1 MEYAKVG
8 TVSQES
14 RRYAPIS
21 FKIER
26 DGVFYGRRM
35 MCYIAAGLALG
46 LATVRAQDRPP
57 GRAIATDQTSPAAP
71 LSQGPEKA
79 EPPIL
84 RPPIDQDVQ
93 PADRGPIADVL
104 TPVDPTLGF
113 AGPSGVQHG
122 VRPNRDFLP
131 MDDRWRIGFP
141 EWDRYGNGHPLLD
154 DYPFELG
161 RWWDPFNQ
169 NVLKGDYPI
178 IGQHTFLD
186 ITASTQLLYE
196 PRQLPV
202 ATTPF
207 ESTLRSGQEEFFGRP
222 DQTVYS
228 QYFRLSF
235 DLFHGDASFKPMD
248 WRIKLT
254 PIFNVNFLDTQEL
267 AQVSPDVTKGVDRG
281 RTWLSLEEWFAE
293 VKLADLSPE
302 YDFISLRAGS
312 QPFVSDFRGF
322 IFADTNRA
330 VRLFGTASGN
340 RDQFNLIY
348 FRQQEKDTNSL
359 LNTFDDRRQN
369 ILIANYYRQDFI
381 WPGYTAQWSV
391 HYDNDRPSTLFDR
404 NGFLVR
410 PDPVGVFTPHQVDA
424 VYLGWTGDGHID
436 RYNITHAFYWA
447 LGRDSLNPIANCA
460 QEINAQMAAVELS
473 YDRDWARFR
482 ASFFWAS
489 GDGNIQNHHATG
501 FDTIADHPNFAGGDF
516 SFWQRQAIGLFGVN
530 LVNRQ
535 SIVPDLR
542 SSKFQGQAN
551 FVNPG
556 LTFGNGGVDF
566 ELTPKLRLIN
576 NASFLWF
583 DKTNSLERYT
593 FDGNLHREIG
603 ADLSSGLEYRP
614 LLSNNI
620 IFTAGVM
627 TLLPGR
633 GFKELYGHLD
643 KNVDALV
650 AGFVEMVLL
659 Y

>member
-1 MEYAKVG
+1 M
-8 TVSQES
+8 
-14 RRYAPIS
+14 
-21 FKIER
+21 FH
-26 DGVFYGRRM
+26 GRHM
-35 MCYIAAGLALG
+35 MCVVMAGLALG
-46 LATVRAQDRPP
+46 APPLRADEPALAQ
-57 GRAIATDQTSPAAP
+57 AIIADPSTPVD
-71 LSQGPEKA
+71 

-84 RPPIDQDVQ
+84 RPPAQ
-93 PADRGPIADVL
+93 PDFQFIEGSPIANVV
-104 TPVDPTLGF
+104 TPIEPPLGF
-113 AGPSGVQHG
+113 TGPSGIRPR

-141 EWDRYGNGHPLLD
+141 EWDRYGNGHPPLD
-154 DYPFELG
+154 DYPYVLG

-178 IGQHTFLD
+178 IGQNTFLN
-186 ITASTQLLYE
+186 ISASSLLLYE
-196 PRQLPV
+196 PRQLP
-202 ATTPF
+202 APTTPF
-207 ESTLRSGQEEFFGRP
+207 ESTLRPGQEEFFGRP
-222 DQTVYS
+222 NQALFSEYL
-228 QYFRLSF
+228 RLSF
-235 DLFHGDASFKPMD
+235 DLFHGDAAFKPMD

-254 PIFNVNFLDTQEL
+254 PIFNVNYLNTQEL
-267 AQVSPDVTKGVDRG
+267 ALVSPDVRKGVDRG
-281 RTWLSLEEWFAE
+281 RTWFSLEEYFAE
-293 VKLADLSPE
+293 VKLADLSSE
-302 YDFISLRAGS
+302 YDFMSLRIGS

-330 VRLFGTASGN
+330 VRWFGTLAGN
-340 RDQFNLIY
+340 RDQFNVIY
-348 FRQQEKDTNSL
+348 FRQAEKETNSL
-359 LNTFDDRRQN
+359 LNTFYDRPQN

-381 WPGYTAQWSV
+381 WPGYTAQVNV
-391 HYDNDRPSTLFDR
+391 HYNNDLANTLFDR

-410 PDPVGVFTPHQVDA
+410 PDPTGVFQPHQVDA

-447 LGRDSLNPIANCA
+447 LGRDTLNPIANCA

-489 GDGNIQNHHATG
+489 GDGNVQNHHATG
-501 FDTIADHPNFAGGDF
+501 FDTILDNPHFAGGGF

-535 SIVPDLR
+535 SLVPDLR
-542 SSKFQGQAN
+542 SSKFQGQSN

-556 LTFGNGGVDF
+556 LTLGNVGVDF
-566 ELTPKLRLIN
+566 ELTPKCRLIN

-583 DKTNSLERYT
+583 DKTNSLERFT
-593 FDGNLHREIG
+593 FDGRLDREIG
-603 ADLSSGLEYRP
+603 ADLSMGLEYRP

-620 IFTAGVM
+620 ILTAGVM

-633 GFKELYGHLD
+633 GFKQLYGHFD
-643 KNVDALV
+643 NNVDPLV
-650 AGFVEMVLL
+650 AGFFEMILA